1 MLERLAG
8 AGFVLVLTVFMLIR
22 RENLRNR
29 LIRLLGYGRLTITT
43 RAMEEAGQRI
53 SRYLVMQALL
63 NSSFGIAVGL
73 GLFLFGLPYAF
84 LWGFLAA
91 LLRFVPYVGSW
102 AAALLPTVLALAVFN
117 GWLWPLAVFGF
128 IVALEIVIATILEPL
143 LYGESAGISE
153 VGMLVSVAFWT
164 WLWGPVGLLLAMP
177 LTVCVVVISKY
188 VPANAVCRRL
198 AERWVG
204 HRAAYS
210 LLSTFARGR
219 SGRGKGDRRSIHRRK
234 LRRPGLRRPN
244 GAGARLCQTRLV
256 AGQFNRG
263 PGTVRGADDA
273 RDPGRGEIR

>member
-1 MLERLAG
+1 
-8 AGFVLVLTVFMLIR
+8 MLIR

-53 SRYLVMQALL
+53 SRYLVMQSLL
-63 NSSFGIAVGL
+63 NGSFGIAVGL

-117 GWLWPLAVFGF
+117 GWLWPLLVFGF
-128 IVALEIVIATILEPL
+128 IVGIGNCHCDDSRTFALWRKRRYFRSGHARLCGVLDLALGSGRTATRHAAHRLCC
-143 LYGESAGISE
+143 GNQQ
-153 VGMLVSVAFWT
+153 
-164 WLWGPVGLLLAMP
+164 
-177 LTVCVVVISKY
+177 VCA
-188 VPANAVCRRL
+188 ANAICRRL

-204 HRAAYS
+204 SRAAYS
-210 LLSTFARGR
+210 LLSTFARRG
-219 SGRGKGDRRSIHRRK
+219 SGRGEGYRRSIYRRK

-244 GAGARLCQTRLV
+244 GAGAWLCQTRLV
-256 AGQFNRG
+256 AGQFNRSRS
-263 PGTVRGADDA
+263 TVRGADDA